1 MTTSVKYRQ
10 TVKVLELLREPT
22 IVAKEEEGTYAKQC
36 LLTGPYAARRP
47 SHTERLSIGL
57 IGTYNLIDLAKEW
70 IDSANSFIES
80 EPTRKLDSAFEE
92 RRHKLLFPDF
102 PGAP

>member
-1 MTTSVKYRQ
+1 MT
-10 TVKVLELLREPT
+10 
-22 IVAKEEEGTYAKQC
+22 KEEEGTYAKQC

-70 IDSANSFIES
+70 LQSANSFIES
-80 EPTRKLDSAFEE
+80 VPSREL
-92 RRHKLLFPDF
+92 
-102 PGAP
+102 